1 MRLLK
6 SVLAGV
12 LAVVI
17 AEVALIACSIIV
29 PLVTTAFEARKS
41 GGGIGSI
48 GVVLNAGV
56 LLVMAVVAGIA
67 GFLWQWRRSRPTPA

>member
-17 AEVALIACSIIV
+17 AEVALIACFILV
-29 PLVTTAFEARKS
+29 PLVTRTFEARTS
-41 GGGIGSI
+41 GGGIGAI
-48 GVVLNAGV
+48 AVVLNAGV
-56 LLVMAVVAGIA
+56 LLVMALVAAIA